1 MTPLKTKR
9 IPFLLALALLTV
21 VLFAASCGLGKKL
34 SPMAMTL
41 TPMSASIAG
50 TATARAADTGGS
62 DDLAT
67 AIANATTQ
75 AGEIY
80 ATQTARASLNEPA
93 RLATMTAQAPVTAE
107 LPRYGIDPGDG
118 YVAWMHAPAT
128 ITLQGYQQTGYANDY
143 QQITAKDFVM
153 AADITWHSG
162 NSLFGCGFMFRS
174 DGNTNKPNQ
183 YTVFITR
190 TASGYM
196 AFMAMSDGKIANF
209 QTYFPKSEDKSFSW
223 FEDATNRLAVVARGN
238 ILDMYTNGVLIA
250 HFDTQTPPPMSI
262 PKPSP
267 IQLPDNASTQMIQD
281 YQEQTALFDEAFN
294 QIDRQLAEARKN
306 FSMNSKPTTF
316 SDGFLGFI
324 GMSQSGTVTC
334 KFENAWLF
342 ILK

>member
-1 MTPLKTKR
+1 MMNTLKTKR
-9 IPFLLALALLTV
+9 ISFLLALSLLTV
-21 VLFAASCGLGKKL
+21 ILFAASCGGKKL
-34 SPMAMTL
+34 DPMSMTL

-67 AIANATTQ
+67 AIANATKQ

-93 RLATMTAQAPVTAE
+93 RLATATAIAPVIAE

-118 YVAWMHAPAT
+118 YVAWMHPPVT
-128 ITLQGYQQTGYANDY
+128 IALEGYQQTGYANDF
-143 QQITAKDFVM
+143 QNITAGDFVM
-153 AADITWHSG
+153 ASDITWHSG

-190 TASGYM
+190 TASGYL
-196 AFMAMSDGKIANF
+196 AFMSMADGEIANF
-209 QTYFPKSEDKSFSW
+209 TTFFPKNEDKSFSW

-238 ILDMYTNGVLIA
+238 MLNLYTNGILIGQ
-250 HFDTQTPPPMSI
+250 FDVTTPPPATL
-262 PKPSP
+262 PKPP
-267 IQLPDNASTQMIQD
+267 ALELPDDPSAQMLQD
-281 YQEQTALFDEAFN
+281 YAEQNDIYDQAIGQIN
-294 QIDRQLAEARKN
+294 QQLAEAKKN
-306 FSMNSKPTTF
+306 FGDGQKVLT
-316 SDGFLGFI
+316 DGFLGFI
-324 GMSQSGTVTC
+324 GLSNSGMVTC

>member
-1 MTPLKTKR
+1 MNPVKIRR
-9 IPFLLALALLTV
+9 ISFLLVISLLTV
-21 VLFAASCGLGKKL
+21 ILFAASCGSRKMD
-34 SPMAMTL
+34 SMSMTL

-50 TATARAADTGGS
+50 TATARSSSGGSS

-93 RLATMTAQAPVTAE
+93 RLATMTAQAPIIAE

-118 YVAWMHAPAT
+118 YVAWMHNPVT

-143 QQITAKDFVM
+143 QQITARDFVM

-196 AFMAMSDGKIANF
+196 AFMAMADGKIANF
-209 QTYFPKSEDKSFSW
+209 QTYFPKNEDKSFSW

-238 ILDMYTNGVLIA
+238 LLDMYTNGVLIA
-250 HFDTQTPPPMSI
+250 HFDTQTPPPISI
-262 PKPSP
+262 PKPP
-267 IQLPDNASTQMIQD
+267 PYQLPDNATTNMIQD

-294 QIDRQLAEARKN
+294 QIDQQLAEARKN
-306 FSMNSKPTTF
+306 FNLNGKPATF
-316 SDGFLGFI
+316 TDGFLGFI
-324 GMSQSGTVTC
+324 GLSNSGTVKCT
-334 KFENAWLF
+334 FENAWLF

>member
-1 MTPLKTKR
+1 MTTPRNTKR
-9 IPFLLALALLTV
+9 ISFLLALFLLTV
-21 VLFAASCGLGKKL
+21 ILFAASCGKKL
-34 SPMAMTL
+34 DSISMTL
-41 TPMSASIAG
+41 TPMSASIVG

-80 ATQTARASLNEPA
+80 ATQTARASINEPS
-93 RLATMTAQAPVTAE
+93 RLATATAIAPVVAE

-118 YVAWMHAPAT
+118 YVAWMHAPVT
-128 ITLQGYQQTGYANDY
+128 INLQGYQQTGYANDY
-143 QQITAKDFVM
+143 QSITAADFVM

-162 NSLFGCGFMFRS
+162 SSLFGCGFMFRS

-196 AFMAMSDGKIANF
+196 AFMAMADGKIANF
-209 QTYFPKSEDKSFSW
+209 TTFFPKNEDKSFSW

-238 ILDMYTNGVLIA
+238 KLDLYTNGVLIST
-250 HFDTQTPPPMSI
+250 FDVTSPPPATL
-262 PKPSP
+262 PKPP
-267 IQLPDNASTQMIQD
+267 ALTLPDNPTAQMAQD
-281 YQEQTALFDEAFN
+281 YADQNGIYDQAIN
-294 QIDRQLAEARKN
+294 QINQQLAEAKN
-306 FSMNSKPTTF
+306 NFGGNPAILT
-316 SDGFLGFI
+316 DGFLGFI
-324 GMSQSGTVTC
+324 GLSNSGTVTC